1 VARDAFTRSARAFGF
16 SDELL
21 AAILRR
27 QRFVAV
33 ARVRRSREE
42 RIAAQPRAIEARLG
56 RLAGAVADRFS
67 AALLRRLAPILER
80 AQERT
85 ARADARDELEPEA
98 DAIREAMEGAARD
111 ADDVLADLDVTGELD
126 RIARALDGANAA
138 EAARILGIDVASVAT
153 DLEALRDFRAQAVDL
168 IRRMPERQL
177 ERIRALVDEAAE
189 SGMRVETLRR
199 RIGEETGIARRRA
212 ELIAEDQVLK
222 ANAALHTQRM
232 AAAGVRRYEW
242 STSRDE
248 RVRPEHARL
257 EGRVFDLDG
266 PGAPGAGL
274 RGEPAHPGEAI
285 RCRCVKIPV
294 FDEGT
299 APSRAPVP
307 PTSPAP
313 RTPLAPLLSRATAPA
328 IAAPAARALPAA
340 PSAPGGLGALGILAA
355 AAAARSAAPAE
366 AAAAATGRVR
376 VEVDYPAEIFVGQ
389 TPLGSAPREAALPAG
404 DHVVIVRNVET
415 GELRPIVVR
424 VERGRTRVVSVG
436 RDGSVRLA

>member
-98 DAIREAMEGAARD
+98 DAIAGAFEGAD
-111 ADDVLADLDVTGELD
+111 ADVDRVLADLDVTGELD
-126 RIARALDGANAA
+126 RIARELDGANAA

-153 DLEALRDFRAQAVDL
+153 DPDALRDFRRSTVDL
-168 IRRMPERQL
+168 IRRMPRRQMD
-177 ERIRALVDEAAE
+177 RIRALVDEAAE

-199 RIGEETGIARRRA
+199 RIQEETGIARRRA
-212 ELIAEDQVLK
+212 ELIAEDQVLG
-222 ANAALHTQRM
+222 ANAALHRQRA

-242 STSRDE
+242 STSQDE

-266 PGAPGAGL
+266 PGAPGAGVN
-274 RGEPAHPGEAI
+274 GEPAHPGEAI
-285 RCRCVKIPV
+285 RCRCVSIPV
-294 FDEGT
+294 FDEDPVPARPPAPLVPT
-299 APSRAPVP
+299 AATPRARAPRAP
-307 PTSPAP
+307 LPPAP
-313 RTPLAPLLSRATAPA
+313 LPVAAPL
-328 IAAPAARALPAA
+328 
-340 PSAPGGLGALGILAA
+340 PSVPNLGALGIVGAA
-355 AAAARSAAPAE
+355 AAIGAARPVEATT
-366 AAAAATGRVR
+366 AAAGRVR
-376 VEVDYPAEIFVGQ
+376 VEVRYPAEVFVGQ
-389 TPLGSAPREAALPAG
+389 TLLGTAPREMALPAG
-404 DHVVIVRNVET
+404 KHIVIVRNVET
-415 GELRPIVVR
+415 GELRPIAVR
-424 VERGRTRVVSVG
+424 VERGRTRVVVVE
-436 RDGSVRLA
+436 RDGAVRVA